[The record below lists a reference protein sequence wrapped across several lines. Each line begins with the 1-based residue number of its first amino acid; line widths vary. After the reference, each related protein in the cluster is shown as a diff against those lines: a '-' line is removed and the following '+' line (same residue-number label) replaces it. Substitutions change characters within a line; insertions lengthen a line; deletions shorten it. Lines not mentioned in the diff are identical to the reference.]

1 MELYQL
7 RSFLAV
13 AQEGNLTRAAE
24 KLFASQPSVSAHI
37 KALEDESGLRLFE
50 RQPSGMKLTAEGE
63 RLREHALRIL
73 EAADHFRSAAQD
85 LRRAV
90 SGELVLAMNN
100 QPKVLKMTEI
110 LARLARE
117 HEALSFRLVYASS
130 GVVLEGIA
138 DGTLAA
144 GFFEGTCEHP
154 KIAVDP
160 LGVLELVIAAPKAW
174 AAELRR
180 PDWKLLASK
189 PWVFTTPACSYHRTM
204 ERLAREHRWELNKR
218 FGIDE
223 EMTSLE
229 MAADGLALTL
239 TGTHVLEAHPRRDE
253 VVAVPWFREQVPL
266 SLGYLASRAQ
276 EPPVAAFRGAVL
288 AVWGKGDEGVPGRGD
303 PPRLDCARRDA

>member
-13 AQEGNLTRAAE
+13 AQEGNLTRASE

-50 RQPSGMKLTAEGE
+50 RLPTGMKLTAEGE
-63 RLREHALRIL
+63 RLRGHALRIL
-73 EAADHFRSAAQD
+73 EAANHFRSAAQD
-85 LRRAV
+85 LRRSV

-100 QPKVLKMTEI
+100 QPKVLRMTQV

-117 HEALSFRLVYASS
+117 HPALSFRLVYASS
-130 GVVLEGIA
+130 GIVLEGIA
-138 DGTLAA
+138 EGTLAA
-144 GFFEGTCEHP
+144 GFFEGTCENP
-154 KIAVDP
+154 KIAVDH
-160 LGVLELVIAAPKAW
+160 LGELELVIAAPKAW
-174 AAELRR
+174 ATELKR

-204 ERLAREHRWELNKR
+204 EKIAREHQWELNKR

-239 TGTHVLEAHPRRDE
+239 TGTHVLEAHPRRSE
-253 VVAVPWFREQVPL
+253 VAAIPWFRERVPL
-266 SLGYLASRAQ
+266 NLGCLASRLQ
-276 EPPVAAFRGAVL
+276 EPSVAAFREAVL
-288 AVWGKGDEGVPGRGD
+288 GAWSRSG
-303 PPRLDCARRDA
+303 A